1 MSPLAHVTANSGFL
15 PTRASFMLDAVFLA
29 IFLVVPV
36 MFWSIRLAK
45 QGKLELHK
53 KIQITT
59 AVILLVAV
67 LAVEVD
73 MPLNGWNDYTHG
85 SAYVKS
91 TIMTFLYVHLAFA
104 IPTPFL
110 WIVVIVKA
118 LKKFPNPP
126 VPGEHS
132 KTHKRLGWLATIGMV
147 LTSVTGW
154 IFYYVAFVSS
164 LV

>member
-1 MSPLAHVTANSGFL
+1 
-15 PTRASFMLDAVFLA
+15 MLDAVFLA
-29 IFLVVPV
+29 MFLVVPV

-67 LAVEVD
+67 LAFEVD
-73 MPLNGWNDYTHG
+73 MRLNGWIDYTHG

-118 LKKFPNPP
+118 LKKFPILRYLESI
-126 VPGEHS
+126 VKHISVWG
-132 KTHKRLGWLATIGMV
+132 GWQRSAWFSQV
-147 LTSVTGW
+147 
-154 IFYYVAFVSS
+154 
-164 LV
+164 